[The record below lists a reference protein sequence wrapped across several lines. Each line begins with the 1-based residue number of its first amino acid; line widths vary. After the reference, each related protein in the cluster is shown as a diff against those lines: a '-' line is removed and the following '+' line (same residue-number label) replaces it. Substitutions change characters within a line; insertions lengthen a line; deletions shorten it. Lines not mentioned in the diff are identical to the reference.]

1 MNNEKVNIAILGLGT
16 IGFGVYKIIEERL
29 CDRINVKK
37 IFDKDFSKNDL
48 VGGIITSNYDEII
61 QDDSIKIVVETLGGL
76 DFPYNLIKKAIV
88 NSKSVVS
95 ANKEV
100 IAKYI
105 KELTILKD
113 KMNVNLSYEASV
125 GGGVPIIKNLI
136 DVSNTNDITSISG
149 IINGTTN
156 FILTRLS
163 EGMEFDEALKL
174 AREKGFAEADA
185 SYDLDGFDMARKIAI
200 LCDIALKEYVDVD
213 KIYRYSIK
221 DVSLD
226 DFKFVKKMGFSIK
239 YLASFENGIISVEPR
254 LVKGMYTYV
263 NDEYNLISV
272 DASNYTNLKFYG
284 KGAGR
289 FPTANAI
296 VNDIVDIINNN
307 HNYTFTANKDFEFKE
322 DDKEYIF
329 FLRLKDINKFD
340 KDLIYYSDDKE
351 RVITKNIKMKDIDFD
366 NVIFYAKAK

>member
-1 MNNEKVNIAILGLGT
+1 MSNKVNIAILGLGT

-29 CDRINVKK
+29 SDLITVKK

-48 VGGIITSNYDEII
+48 VGGIITSNFDEIL
-61 QDDSIKIVVETLGGL
+61 QDDSISIVVETLGGL

-88 NSKSVVS
+88 NSKHVVS

-113 KMNVNLSYEASV
+113 KMNVCLSYEASV

-136 DVSNTNDITSISG
+136 DVSKTNDITNISG

-156 FILTRLS
+156 FILTRLN
-163 EGMEFDEALKL
+163 EGMEFDAALKL
-174 AREKGFAEADA
+174 AQEKGFAEADA

-200 LCDIALKEYVDVD
+200 LTDIATSKYVDVD
-213 KIYRYSIK
+213 KVYRYSMR
-221 DVSLD
+221 DVNLD

-239 YLASFENGIISVEPR
+239 YLASYENNNITVEPR
-254 LVKGMYTYV
+254 LVKGMFSYV
-263 NDEYNLISV
+263 DDEYNLISV
-272 DASNYTNLKFYG
+272 DASNYSNLKFYG

-296 VNDIVDIINNN
+296 VNDILDIIKGNV
-307 HNYTFTANKDFEFKE
+307 NYSFKDNGDFEFKE
-322 DDKEYIF
+322 DNKEYIF
-329 FLRLKDINKFD
+329 FLRLKDIKKFD

-351 RVITKNIKMKDIDFD
+351 RVITKNIKMKEIDFD
-366 NVIFYAKAK
+366 NVLFYAKAK